1 MATDYSKMKVT
12 ELKAELKR
20 LGLPQNG
27 LKADL
32 VARLEEA
39 DLEATEAPGLETD
52 ALPVAENDE
61 VDEQAQEEKEDN
73 MSEAAESPAP
83 QSDTNQLPPPL
94 PDLAEENAQ
103 PASITQDSVDI
114 IQEQQDSKDAEGQSD
129 VPQEDIPSPTVHDQ
143 SASKPVGELSPREI
157 PTGGAQDSSQDN
169 LSSKD
174 TAIPEAESATIVEA
188 AQPTVVTDFATSDP
202 QPQVSILPSSSSATP
217 MRPADILQDSQKR
230 KRRSASPPPSPD
242 GVNAKRA
249 RLESNQPEPATE
261 QSETENKESVQTE
274 PDVSV
279 DTPMD
284 DAQPSVPANKE
295 DDTRDAN
302 ESGPQDTRKHLG
314 EDSERADSAMVDD
327 VKEVS
332 QLENN
337 TGVGGPPVE
346 SHTAEEIEHDVETSI
361 HPATTAL
368 YIKNFMRPLRPQ
380 AVKDHLLD
388 LATPMGVEIDDQTIP
403 EFYLDNIRTHSFV
416 LFNSVAAA
424 KRVRNAL
431 HDRVWPDETN
441 RKPLWIDYIP
451 AERYHDWVEM
461 ELSAGGGRG
470 SGSRYEVVYEHGP
483 DGNVTANLEQSDA
496 APPASKPP
504 PPGERKQSI
513 PTGPSRGLTGIEGAP
528 TGPRGFQGGNRPPQ
542 GGFGARMDRGGGEY
556 KTTSTHPSVAF
567 QPVPEDLA
575 QRRVDAIRQAKS
587 RDYDQRADRNK
598 EYRRY
603 FFETGHQLVDRG
615 PEIFLGIRPPHRE
628 RERRQ
633 EQDRDDRRRGGRNR
647 RNGRRGGNG
656 GMPMHHGVPKGG
668 DRYRGAAA
676 DREERGGRGLDR
688 YRGESYNRH

>member
-1 MATDYSKMKVT
+1 MATDYSKLKVT

-27 LKADL
+27 LKAEL

-39 DLEATEAPGLETD
+39 TLEATEATDQEAD
-52 ALPVAENDE
+52 ALPIAENDE
-61 VDEQAQEEKEDN
+61 VNEQVPEENEN
-73 MSEAAESPAP
+73 IMSEAAELPAP
-83 QSDTNQLPPPL
+83 LSDTD
-94 PDLAEENAQ
+94 PDQAEQNVQQA
-103 PASITQDSVDI
+103 PSTQDAAHPR
-114 IQEQQDSKDAEGQSD
+114 QEQQVSNDAEGQSD
-129 VPQEDIPSPTVHDQ
+129 VPQEDIPSQT
-143 SASKPVGELSPREI
+143 
-157 PTGGAQDSSQDN
+157 AQDEQVAKPIGEEPPQEVPMTGVQDSFQDN
-169 LSSKD
+169 MSSKD
-174 TAIPEAESATIVEA
+174 TAAPEPESALIAEA
-188 AQPTVVTDFATSDP
+188 AQPIVVTDFATSEP
-202 QPQVSILPSSSSATP
+202 QPQVSILASSSSATP

-242 GVNAKRA
+242 GTNTKRA
-249 RLESNQPEPATE
+249 RLDSEQPRLAAE
-261 QSETENKESVQTE
+261 QSETENKEVVQTE
-274 PDVSV
+274 PGVQT
-279 DTPMD
+279 DTHME
-284 DAQPSVPANKE
+284 DAQSGVPADQE
-295 DDTRDAN
+295 DNTQDAN
-302 ESGPQDTRKHLG
+302 GPEPPDAHKHMG
-314 EDSERADSAMVDD
+314 GDSERAGSAMVDD

-332 QLENN
+332 QLENS
-337 TGVGGPPVE
+337 TAMGGSLIDSRP
-346 SHTAEEIEHDVETSI
+346 AEEPEHDVEPSI

-441 RKPLWIDYIP
+441 RKPLWIDYVP
-451 AERYHDWVEM
+451 AERYHDWVQM

-470 SGSRYEVVYEHGP
+470 SGNRYEVVYEHDR

-528 TGPRGFQGGNRPPQ
+528 TGPRGFQGGSRPQ
-542 GGFGARMDRGGGEY
+542 SYGSRMDRGGGEY
-556 KTTSTHPSVAF
+556 KSTSTRPSVAF

-575 QRRVDAIRQAKS
+575 QRRLDAIRQAKS
-587 RDYDQRADRNK
+587 RDYDPRTDRNK

-633 EQDRDDRRRGGRNR
+633 EQERDERRRGGRNR

-676 DREERGGRGLDR
+676 DREERGSRGLDR
-688 YRGESYNRH
+688 YRGESYHRH